1 VAALLI
7 VFMASILAVF
17 VTSAWQA
24 QFLYSLKR
32 GKAMSEVLTLGYHAE
47 SRLYDVIARFLG
59 GYSDAFTFPINTEE
73 TLSDGTKLVTTGAE
87 SGDTQTLT
95 VTSKRQF
102 ATTKVQLTKVTTTE
116 ATTITKPT
124 EIMLSLDCTGSMGSS
139 ACSSCSTTRMDEQKK
154 AVNNFLDAVA
164 ANPGADKIKV
174 GLSVFAMSGNW
185 LYTSYTPAGVPN
197 GTAIKPDSGLTIAQM
212 KQAVTTNFGS
222 SGEGA
227 SLACRS
233 VQTYT
238 SVGTGLGFMHDYR
251 KTVASGTDRNEV
263 LISDGEPN
271 QRIPYPGCPVNIFC
285 PGDSDYCCPSG
296 PRCAQTVP
304 LSSDGTGWT
313 CPVGSGPG
321 VCTPHARD
329 FLRCVLAT
337 TDRAWVPERAP
348 GPYQQ
353 GVRDPEVD
361 AYVVTVLDH
370 PPAAVTSIM
379 NSFATKYYNSAS
391 ASDLTT
397 ILQDIFQEILTSS
410 TTYTFGKVTP
420 TVAP

>member
-7 VFMASILAVF
+7 VFMASTLAVF

-59 GYSDAFTFPINTEE
+59 GYSSAFTFPINTDE
-73 TLSDGTKLVTTGAE
+73 TLSDGTKLTTVGVE

-102 ATTKVQLTKVTTTE
+102 ATTKVRLTKVTETE
-116 ATTITKPT
+116 HTTITKPT
-124 EIMLSLDCTGSMGSS
+124 EIMLSLDCTGSMGQR
-139 ACSSCSTTRMDEQKK
+139 ACPTCATTRMDEQKK
-154 AVNNFLDAVA
+154 AVSDFLDAVA

-174 GLSVFAMSGNW
+174 GISVFAMSGNW
-185 LYTSYTPAGVPN
+185 LYTSYTSGGVPN
-197 GTAIKPDSGLTIAQM
+197 GTAIKPDSGLTVQQM
-212 KQAVTTNFGS
+212 KQAITTNFGH
-222 SGEGA
+222 SGETA

-238 SVGTGLGFMHDYR
+238 SVGTGLAFMHDYF
-251 KTVASGTDRNEV
+251 KTTAPGLDKIEV
-263 LISDGEPN
+263 LVTDGEPN
-271 QRIPYPGCPVNIFC
+271 QRIPYPGCPVDIFC
-285 PGDSDYCCPSG
+285 PGNRNYCCPSG
-296 PRCAQTVP
+296 SMCAQTRP
-304 LSSDGTGWT
+304 LSSDGNGWT
-313 CPVGSGPG
+313 CPAGYGETT
-321 VCTPHARD
+321 CTPHARD

-348 GPYQQ
+348 GPFQQ

-361 AYVVTVLDH
+361 AYVVTVLDN

-391 ASDLTT
+391 ASDLTG

-410 TTYTFGKVTP
+410 TTYTFGKITP
-420 TVAP
+420 TAAP